1 MPLTCPLSS
10 ITDAGNSGGLR
21 LLWRGVGLCH
31 PSTSDRCQSRMQAI
45 RGALDPCGKHLGPLL
60 AQLRALIEAT
70 TARRKPKI
78 AKGTRDF
85 RPDQMTIRKH
95 VFQARPPSCVLI
107 TEKGPSILTGCIIR
121 PFECV
126 PRGRPA

>member
-1 MPLTCPLSS
+1 
-10 ITDAGNSGGLR
+10 
-21 LLWRGVGLCH
+21 
-31 PSTSDRCQSRMQAI
+31 MQAI
-45 RGALDPCGKHLGPLL
+45 REALHPYKNSSRPLL

-95 VFQARPPSCVLI
+95 VFQAGPLHVCLFQRQGSGVL
-107 TEKGPSILTGCIIR
+107 TVCSVTAC
-121 PFECV
+121 
-126 PRGRPA
+126 

>member
-1 MPLTCPLSS
+1 MQLTTANHAQQAVRDFLNPYMNSS
-10 ITDAGNSGGLR
+10 R
-21 LLWRGVGLCH
+21 
-31 PSTSDRCQSRMQAI
+31 
-45 RGALDPCGKHLGPLL
+45 PLL

-95 VFQARPPSCVLI
+95 VFQAGLLHVCS
-107 TEKGPSILTGCIIR
+107 
-121 PFECV
+121 
-126 PRGRPA
+126 A

>member
-1 MPLTCPLSS
+1 
-10 ITDAGNSGGLR
+10 
-21 LLWRGVGLCH
+21 
-31 PSTSDRCQSRMQAI
+31 MQAI
-45 RGALDPCGKHLGPLL
+45 WDALDPCQKLLKPLL

-95 VFQARPPSCVLI
+95 VFQA
-107 TEKGPSILTGCIIR
+107 GPLLVCSI
-121 PFECV
+121 
-126 PRGRPA
+126 

>member
-1 MPLTCPLSS
+1 
-10 ITDAGNSGGLR
+10 
-21 LLWRGVGLCH
+21 
-31 PSTSDRCQSRMQAI
+31 MQAI
-45 RGALDPCGKHLGPLL
+45 QEVLDPCGHLLEPLL

-95 VFQARPPSCVLI
+95 VFQAGPLHVCSIQRQGLFILAGCSVL
-107 TEKGPSILTGCIIR
+107 
-121 PFECV
+121 
-126 PRGRPA
+126 AY